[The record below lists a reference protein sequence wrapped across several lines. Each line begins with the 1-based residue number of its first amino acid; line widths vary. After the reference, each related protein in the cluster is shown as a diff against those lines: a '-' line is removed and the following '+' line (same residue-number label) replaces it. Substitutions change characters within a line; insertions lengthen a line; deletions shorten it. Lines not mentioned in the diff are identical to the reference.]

1 MNDFKLTMPDL
12 YLLFPVSF
20 KLAQLTQLTKFDSDL
35 I

>member
-1 MNDFKLTMPDL
+1 MIDSLEVMYKLI

-20 KLAQLTQLTKFDSDL
+20 KLAQLTQFDLDL